1 MTSTIQTT
9 ASTSKASRWAGY
21 TLSVLAILFLL
32 FDGTIKVLQLPV
44 AVESTTQLGYAANL
58 LLSIG
63 LVELACLL
71 LYALPQTAILGAIL
85 MTGYLGGAVATHVR
99 AGSDW
104 FSLIFPFMIGA
115 LLWGGLYLRNET
127 VRKLIP
133 LLRN

>member
-1 MTSTIQTT
+1 MTSAIKPT
-9 ASTSKASRWAGY
+9 ASTSRASLWTGY

-58 LLSIG
+58 LLGIG
-63 LVELACLL
+63 LVELVCLL
-71 LYALPQTAILGAIL
+71 LYAIPQTAILGAIL

-104 FSLIFPFMIGA
+104 FSVIFPFMIGA

-127 VRKLIP
+127 VRRMIP
-133 LLRN
+133 SLR

>member
-9 ASTSKASRWAGY
+9 APTSKVSLWAGY
-21 TLSVLAILFLL
+21 VLSALAILFLL
-32 FDGTIKVLQLPV
+32 FDGSIKILQLPV

-58 LLSIG
+58 LLGIG
-63 LVELACLL
+63 LIELACLL
-71 LYALPQTAILGAIL
+71 LYALPQTTLFGAIL

-104 FSLIFPFMIGA
+104 FSVIFPFMIGA